1 MTTDGKETLG
11 KLPRL
16 DADVSLVETNCEK
29 LSHEMRARNSEE
41 GGGGM
46 ETDWWLVLIKKVI
59 W

>member
-11 KLPRL
+11 KPPRL
-16 DADVSLVETNCEK
+16 DVSLVETNCEK
-29 LSHEMRARNSEE
+29 LSHEMRARNSEG

-46 ETDWWLVLIKKVI
+46 ETDWWLVLIRKVI